1 MHIQTAV
8 RHEDTRPLVLFF
20 LGYAFTP
27 ESVAHLSASPY
38 DLSVV
43 YDYRDLDFDK
53 SFLAGRKIFL
63 IAHSMGVWAANR
75 VLKDIPLEQAIA
87 VNGTPFG
94 IHERFGISPQ
104 AFKNSIEHFDFE
116 LFKKWCFLSDA
127 SKVNFRFA
135 DNPKD
140 ELCTLYEA
148 SAEPV
153 EQNVAWTKAIV
164 SKKDLVFPPKASEC
178 FKCPVKNIS
187 APHYPFFKFRSVEE
201 ILAF

>member
-1 MHIQTAV
+1 MLIQTIV
-8 RHEDTRPLVLFF
+8 RHNDTRPLVLFF

-27 ESVAHLSASPY
+27 ESVAHLSAGLY
-38 DLSVV
+38 DLSVI
-43 YDYRDLDFDK
+43 YDYRNFDFDK
-53 SFLAGRKIFL
+53 RFLKDRKIFL

-75 VLKDIPLEQAIA
+75 VLKGVSLEQAVAI
-87 VNGTPFG
+87 NGTPFG
-94 IHERFGISPQ
+94 IHEKFGISPE
-104 AFKNSIEHFDFE
+104 AFKRTIDRFDFE

-127 SKVNFRFA
+127 SKVNFSFA
-135 DNPKD
+135 ENPKE
-140 ELCTLYEA
+140 ELCMLYKA

-178 FKCPVKNIS
+178 FKCPVKPIS